1 MATLLDWNTV
11 SHKIASY
18 VGESP
23 YCTSSSRTFTYLVL
37 EYLLC
42 LSPEEIEGAI
52 TDGPD
57 DRGIDAVFVDEGDG
71 RNVIHLFQFKHVGS
85 FTHAKKNFPSTE
97 IDKLLSFCA
106 DVLNQ
111 ESGMRST
118 CNPLLWT
125 KVQEIWAALRN
136 PAPSFEVHFCGN
148 MNGLTDPH
156 KQRVASALAGYRSFT
171 VNHHTLG
178 KRGT

>member
-1 MATLLDWNTV
+1 MPL
-11 SHKIASY
+11 
-18 VGESP
+18 
-23 YCTSSSRTFTYLVL
+23 
-37 EYLLC
+37 
-42 LSPEEIEGAI
+42 PEEIEDAI

-57 DRGIDAVFVDEGDG
+57 DRGIDAIFVDEGDG

-85 FTHAKKNFPSTE
+85 FAQAKKNFPSTE

-106 DVLNQ
+106 DVLSQ

-118 CNPLLWT
+118 CNPILWT

-148 MNGLTDPH
+148 MNGLTEPH

-171 VNHHTLG
+171 VNHQYSRLTGQALHCTAAG
-178 KRGT
+178 TDRRRITSRGQELLREDGRESPRAYRNSGS